1 MRKIPMKNYFIYLLI
16 CLLTFCLIFLFV
28 FRVKKAEIV
37 KHSILSGFLYEIPQ
51 QDVIENLNSYVIDN
65 PNFFLYI
72 ANHSDEEFEI
82 EFKDYINDNN
92 LKEHIIYFNGWN
104 QLDSTF
110 VSDFKNNFVVS
121 YFKSIDSK
129 AYKQSNIYTYQ
140 NGKVVGMLY
149 NKKVKI
155 NIEDVKNYIEKY
167 GDKIYD

>member
-1 MRKIPMKNYFIYLLI
+1 MRKISLKNYFIYLLLCI
-16 CLLTFCLIFLFV
+16 LTFCLLYLFI
-28 FRVKKAEIV
+28 FRVKKSEIV
-37 KHSILSGFLYEIPQ
+37 KHSILSDFLYEIPQ
-51 QDVIENLNSYVIDN
+51 QDVIENLSSYVIDN

-72 ANHSDEEFEI
+72 ANHSDEQFEN
-82 EFKDYINDNN
+82 EFKNYIIDNN

-104 QLDSTF
+104 QIDSEF
-110 VSDFKNNFVVS
+110 VSDFKKNFVVS

-140 NGKVVGMLY
+140 NGKVVDMLY